1 METVRKKAPLSSLD
15 WKPFAV
21 MVLEITAA
29 FLGVYADSY
38 NRIHHSWKIKNIHT
52 ARVNSSP
59 VAHKDTT
66 SLTYLSVHIMSHL
79 RNDTA
84 TSH

>member
-29 FLGVYADSY
+29 FLGVCADSY
-38 NRIHHSWKIKNIHT
+38 NRIHHF
-52 ARVNSSP
+52 
-59 VAHKDTT
+59 
-66 SLTYLSVHIMSHL
+66 
-79 RNDTA
+79 
-84 TSH
+84 